1 MKLQELITSGK
12 MWVAE
17 PSDEDTPQT
26 APAVASSIPR
36 RRLIESCA
44 EQYRYVQKLESL
56 PLGIQEIDDLLPHG
70 GLPFGHTHEWCAVD
84 SDGKN
89 YPPLTIIAAM
99 LGRAYNNPLNRERY
113 VLWLGE
119 KLWPTPYLLSQCGGD
134 LLIEQSRFISLSK
147 KDTRAWALVQSLSSS
162 AVLAVVGA
170 VQDIP
175 LSYSKKLAYAAAR
188 GSTLGIFIKDHE
200 GISKPSASLTKW
212 CVTSQITSPHEEVSS
227 WSLSLLHHKGSSL
240 NKKNWTITA
249 SHGTAYET
257 ISLALSPHM
266 VNGYRRAAS
275 L

>member
-26 APAVASSIPR
+26 ALSVASSIPR

-56 PLGIQEIDDLLPHG
+56 PLGIQEIDESLPHG

-84 SDGKN
+84 SDGNN
-89 YPPLTIIAAM
+89 YPPLTVIAAM
-99 LGRAYNNPLNRERY
+99 LGRAYDNPLNRERY

-119 KLWPTPYLLSQCGGD
+119 KLWPTPYLLSQCGGEI
-134 LLIEQSRFISLSK
+134 LIEQSRFISLSK
-147 KDTRAWALVQSLSSS
+147 KDARAWALVQSLSSS

-188 GSTLGIFIKDHE
+188 GGTLGIFVKDRE

-212 CVTSQITSPHEEVSS
+212 LITSQINSPQEEVSS
-227 WSLSLLHHKGSSL
+227 WRLSLLHHKGSSFTQ
-240 NKKNWTITA
+240 KDWTITA

-257 ISLALSPHM
+257 ISLALSPHL